1 MASNPDAFRTKFRKM
16 AADPFAFFRGSACLF
31 YADVSARDDRWADER
46 TSRVWIQGDLH
57 SENFGTYMDGSGV
70 LIFDVN
76 DFDEAYVGHFTW
88 DLQRFAASIALM
100 CWQKALSDEVITELI
115 ETFARAYVRQVRW
128 FVDVED
134 DSSFSLNLETARGAV
149 LSALQSAR
157 LSTRAEMLDHITVV
171 DEYDRRFRELP
182 GVVRL
187 DDDERAKVEAAF
199 ERYLDTIPEAQRFRG
214 IAYDVKDVIAKT
226 GFGIGSAGLPS
237 YTVLIEGFNQ
247 ALDNDVVLSM
257 KQGNVAAPSR
267 VVDDREVHEYFEH
280 HGHRTA
286 VSQRALQ
293 AHADPLLGYT
303 DIDGVGFVVSELSPY
318 EADLDWSE
326 LTEPDELA
334 EVIEQLG
341 QAVAKVHCVSDTDSD
356 QSLVDF
362 QTEDAIVAV
371 IGDDEG
377 GVRRR
382 HGRVRTDVR
391 RHRSGRPSPLRRGVS
406 GRPDSRRHRHLSS
419 PSRTVVGNWC
429 TAGILMPGNRRWHPR
444 SGGTRRLLRLLRGV
458 PQGRLGL
465 QVLVEGELPP
475 LAPVATAL
483 VPAERRAQVEALVDR
498 DRTRADTAG
507 HRARRLSG
515 RNRTPMPKSSKRSAL
530 CSPPMSTGWSSAPVD
545 TCPDL
550 LRVRIKSRVQC

>member
-1 MASNPDAFRTKFRKM
+1 MREETLTESAAEGDDRESFIVDSLVDAFSDLMVADPDAFRTKFRKM

-31 YADVSARDDRWADER
+31 YADVSRREDRWADER

-57 SENFGTYMDGSGV
+57 AENFGTYMDGSGV

-100 CWQKALSDEVITELI
+100 CWQKALSDEEIGKLI
-115 ETFARAYVRQVRW
+115 ETFVGAYVRQVRW

-134 DSSFSLNLETARGAV
+134 DSTFSLNLETARGAV

-157 LSTRAEMLDHITVV
+157 LSTRAEMLNHITVV
-171 DEYDRRFRELP
+171 DECDRRFREVS
-182 GVVRL
+182 GVGRL
-187 DDDERAKVEAAF
+187 DDDERTKVEAAF
-199 ERYLDTIPEAQRFRG
+199 DKYLETIPKTQRFRG

-257 KQGNVAAPSR
+257 KQGNVAAPGR
-267 VVDDREVHEYFEH
+267 VVDDREVHDYFEH
-280 HGHRTA
+280 QGHRTA

-303 DIDGVGFVVSELSPY
+303 DIDGVGFVVSEISPY
-318 EADLDWSE
+318 AADLDWSE

-362 QTEDAIVAV
+362 QTEEAIVAV
-371 IGDDEG
+371 IGDDEADFVADIVTFG
-377 GVRRR
+377 LEYAAVVR
-382 HGRVRTDVR
+382 D
-391 RHRSGRPSPLRRGVS
+391 
-406 GRPDSRRHRHLSS
+406 DHRHF
-419 PSRTVVGNWC
+419 
-429 TAGILMPGNRRWHPR
+429 
-444 SGGTRRLLRLLRGV
+444 
-458 PQGRLGL
+458 
-465 QVLVEGELPP
+465 
-475 LAPVATAL
+475 
-483 VPAERRAQVEALVDR
+483 VEAFRGGRIPGV
-498 DRTRADTAG
+498 TA
-507 HRARRLSG
+507 
-515 RNRTPMPKSSKRSAL
+515 T
-530 CSPPMSTGWSSAPVD
+530 
-545 TCPDL
+545 
-550 LRVRIKSRVQC
+550 